1 MQETM
6 SSSYFSN
13 FFATSSY
20 CLHDR
25 VFNAMK
31 KILVDGLGHGVY
43 YILLMMGAMQR
54 AFAVEML
61 C

>member
-1 MQETM
+1 
-6 SSSYFSN
+6 
-13 FFATSSY
+13 
-20 CLHDR
+20 
-25 VFNAMK
+25 MK

-54 AFAVEML
+54 ALAVEML

>member
-1 MQETM
+1 
-6 SSSYFSN
+6 
-13 FFATSSY
+13 
-20 CLHDR
+20 
-25 VFNAMK
+25 MK